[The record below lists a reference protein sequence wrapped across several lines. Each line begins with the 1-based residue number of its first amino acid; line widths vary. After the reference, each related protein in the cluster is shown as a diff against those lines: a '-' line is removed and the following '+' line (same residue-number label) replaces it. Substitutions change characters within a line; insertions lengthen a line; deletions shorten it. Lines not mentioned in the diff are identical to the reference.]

1 MLPSSRPTI
10 IAGVV
15 AIAAFLGL
23 AWYVVASKSTMGP
36 GGGAGGPPAGAAAGG
51 QRPQGGP
58 PQAGG
63 GPNGGA
69 RRPDG
74 GGAPGAGGAGPRT
87 GNAGRP
93 GGGSGGA
100 GGPPPVV
107 VVTTTLQ
114 ESSFADAVEAL
125 GTAKANESVNITA
138 KTANRIVSIKFTEG
152 QQVRKGDV
160 LLELDGVEASAD
172 LAVAEAALADT
183 RSQYK
188 RSTELFA
195 TKALSQAQMDQ
206 IQSTLRQNEARV
218 SAAQGRM
225 NETIIRAPFSGRV
238 GLRNV
243 SVGSYV
249 TPATVITTLD
259 DTSIIKLDFSVPETY
274 LTMLANGLDIQAT
287 STAYPGVQFRGKV
300 ASIDSRIDPVSRSV
314 IVRGNIDNRDGRL
327 KPGMFMTVRLLRA
340 EDRALTLPEQ
350 ALVPEA
356 DRQFVFVVRDG
367 EVKKTEIT
375 VGRRRPGEVEVLK
388 GLTSGDVVVTEG
400 TQKLVDGT
408 KVRLEGEEP
417 QAAAAGRPGPAGA
430 GRQRP
435 EARS

>member
-1 MLPSSRPTI
+1 
-10 IAGVV
+10 V
-15 AIAAFLGL
+15 A
-23 AWYVVASKSTMGP
+23 
-36 GGGAGGPPAGAAAGG
+36 
-51 QRPQGGP
+51 
-58 PQAGG
+58 
-63 GPNGGA
+63 
-69 RRPDG
+69 
-74 GGAPGAGGAGPRT
+74 
-87 GNAGRP
+87 
-93 GGGSGGA
+93 
-100 GGPPPVV
+100 
-107 VVTTTLQ
+107 VVTATIKAT
-114 ESSFADAVEAL
+114 SFADAVEAL

-138 KTANRIVSIKFTEG
+138 KTANRIVAFRFTEG
-152 QQVRKGDV
+152 QQVRKGDILV
-160 LLELDGVEASAD
+160 ELDSVEAAAD

-225 NETIIRAPFSGRV
+225 NETEVRAPFSGRV

-259 DTSIIKLDFSVPETY
+259 DTSIIKLDFSVPETS
-274 LTMLANGLDIQAT
+274 LTMLANGLSIQAT
-287 STAYPGVQFRGKV
+287 STAYPGVQFNGKV

-327 KPGMFMTVRLLRA
+327 KPGMFMTVRLLRS
-340 EDRALTLPEQ
+340 EDMALTLPEQ

-356 DRQFVFVVRDG
+356 DRQFVFVVADG
-367 EVKKTEIT
+367 KVAKTEIT
-375 VGRRRPGEVEVLK
+375 LGRRRPGEVEVLK
-388 GLTSGDVVVTEG
+388 GLKEGDVVVTEG

-408 KVRLEGEEP
+408 KVRLPGEAP
-417 QAAAAGRPGPAGA
+417 AAAGPPNG
-430 GRQRP
+430 QRRKP
-435 EARS
+435 EVAS

>member
-23 AWYVVASKSTMGP
+23 AWYVVASKSTTGP

-58 PQAGG
+58 PQGG
-63 GPNGGA
+63 GGAPNTGA
-69 RRPDG
+69 RRPEG
-74 GGAPGAGGAGPRT
+74 GGAPGAGGAGPR
-87 GNAGRP
+87 
-93 GGGSGGA
+93 SGGA
-100 GGPPPVV
+100 GGPGGPPQVV
-107 VVTTTLQ
+107 VVTTTLK

-138 KTANRIVSIKFTEG
+138 KTANRIVSIRFTEG

-259 DTSIIKLDFSVPETY
+259 DTSVIKLDFSVPETY
-274 LTMLANGLDIQAT
+274 LTMLANGLEIEAT
-287 STAYPGVQFRGKV
+287 STAYPGVQFSGEV

-388 GLTSGDVVVTEG
+388 GLKSGDIVVTEG

-417 QAAAAGRPGPAGA
+417 QAAGPAGG

-435 EARS
+435 EVRS

>member
-1 MLPSSRPTI
+1 M
-10 IAGVV
+10 
-15 AIAAFLGL
+15 
-23 AWYVVASKSTMGP
+23 
-36 GGGAGGPPAGAAAGG
+36 
-51 QRPQGGP
+51 
-58 PQAGG
+58 
-63 GPNGGA
+63 
-69 RRPDG
+69 
-74 GGAPGAGGAGPRT
+74 
-87 GNAGRP
+87 
-93 GGGSGGA
+93 
-100 GGPPPVV
+100 PVV
-107 VVTTTLQ
+107 VTVKLQ

-138 KTANRIVSIKFTEG
+138 KTANRIVSIHFTEG
-152 QQVRKGDV
+152 QQVKKGDV

-225 NETIIRAPFSGRV
+225 NETIVRAPFSGRV

-249 TPATVITTLD
+249 TPAAVITTLD
-259 DTSIIKLDFSVPETY
+259 DTSLIKLDFSVPEIY
-274 LTMLANGLDIQAT
+274 LTMLANGLEIQAT
-287 STAYPGVQFRGKV
+287 STAYAGVQFKGKV

-314 IVRGNIDNRDGRL
+314 IVRGNIDNRDSRL

-340 EDRALTLPEQ
+340 EDMVLTLPEQ

-356 DRQFVFVVRDG
+356 DRQFVFVVSDG
-367 EVKKTEIT
+367 QVQKTEIT

-388 GLTSGDVVVTEG
+388 GLQMGDVVVSEG

-408 KVRLEGEEP
+408 KVRVAGEE
-417 QAAAAGRPGPAGA
+417 RK
-430 GRQRP
+430 RP
-435 EARS
+435 ESKS

>member
-1 MLPSSRPTI
+1 
-10 IAGVV
+10 
-15 AIAAFLGL
+15 
-23 AWYVVASKSTMGP
+23 
-36 GGGAGGPPAGAAAGG
+36 
-51 QRPQGGP
+51 
-58 PQAGG
+58 
-63 GPNGGA
+63 
-69 RRPDG
+69 
-74 GGAPGAGGAGPRT
+74 
-87 GNAGRP
+87 
-93 GGGSGGA
+93 
-100 GGPPPVV
+100 
-107 VVTTTLQ
+107 
-114 ESSFADAVEAL
+114 
-125 GTAKANESVNITA
+125 
-138 KTANRIVSIKFTEG
+138 
-152 QQVRKGDV
+152 V

-259 DTSIIKLDFSVPETY
+259 DTSVIKLDFSVPETY
-274 LTMLANGLDIQAT
+274 LTMLANGLEIEAT
-287 STAYPGVQFRGKV
+287 STAYPGVQFSGEV

-388 GLTSGDVVVTEG
+388 GLKSGDIVVTEG

-417 QAAAAGRPGPAGA
+417 QAAGPAGG

-435 EARS
+435 EVRS

>member
-23 AWYVVASKSTMGP
+23 AWYVVASKSTTGP

-58 PQAGG
+58 PQGG
-63 GPNGGA
+63 GGAPNTGA
-69 RRPDG
+69 RRPEG
-74 GGAPGAGGAGPRT
+74 GGAPGAGGAGPR
-87 GNAGRP
+87 
-93 GGGSGGA
+93 SGGA
-100 GGPPPVV
+100 GGPGGPPQVV
-107 VVTTTLQ
+107 VVTTTLK

-138 KTANRIVSIKFTEG
+138 KTANRIVSIRFTEG

-259 DTSIIKLDFSVPETY
+259 DTSVIKLDFSVPETY
-274 LTMLANGLDIQAT
+274 LTMLANGLEIEAT
-287 STAYPGVQFRGKV
+287 STAYPGVQFSGKV

-388 GLTSGDVVVTEG
+388 GLKSGDIVVTEG

-417 QAAAAGRPGPAGA
+417 QAAGPAGG

>member
-23 AWYVVASKSTMGP
+23 AWYVTAHKSTSGP
-36 GGGAGGPPAGAAAGG
+36 GGGAGGPPAGAAAQG

-58 PQAGG
+58 PAGG
-63 GPNGGA
+63 GAPNAGA
-69 RRPDG
+69 RRPEG
-74 GGAPGAGGAGPRT
+74 GGAPGAAG
-87 GNAGRP
+87 AGRP
-93 GGGSGGA
+93 GGGGPGA
-100 GGPPPVV
+100 PVV
-107 VVTTTLQ
+107 VVTTTLK
-114 ESSFADAVEAL
+114 ETSFADAVEAL

-138 KTANRIVSIKFTEG
+138 KTANRIVSIRFTEG

-225 NETIIRAPFSGRV
+225 NETIVRAPFSGRV

-249 TPATVITTLD
+249 TPAAVITTLD
-259 DTSIIKLDFSVPETY
+259 DTSVIKLDFSVPETY
-274 LTMLANGLDIQAT
+274 LTMLANGLEIQAT
-287 STAYPGVQFRGKV
+287 STAYPGVQFEGKV

-340 EDRALTLPEQ
+340 EDMALTLPEQ

-356 DRQFVFVVRDG
+356 DRQYVFVVRDG
-367 EVKKTEIT
+367 QARKTEIT

-388 GLTSGDVVVTEG
+388 GLKDGDIIVTEG

-408 KVRLEGEEP
+408 QVRLAGEE
-417 QAAAAGRPGPAGA
+417 RK
-430 GRQRP
+430 RP
-435 EARS
+435 EVKS

>member
-23 AWYVVASKSTMGP
+23 AWYVVASKSTTGP

-58 PQAGG
+58 PQGG
-63 GPNGGA
+63 GGAPTAGA
-69 RRPDG
+69 RRPEG
-74 GGAPGAGGAGPRT
+74 GGAPGAGGARP
-87 GNAGRP
+87 GNGGAGRP
-93 GGGSGGA
+93 GGA
-100 GGPPPVV
+100 GGPGGGPPQVV
-107 VVTTTLQ
+107 VVTTTLK

-138 KTANRIVSIKFTEG
+138 KTANRIVSIRFTEG

-249 TPATVITTLD
+249 TPAAVITTLD
-259 DTSIIKLDFSVPETY
+259 DTSVIKLDFSVPETY
-274 LTMLANGLDIQAT
+274 LTMLANGLEIEAT
-287 STAYPGVQFRGKV
+287 STAYPGVQFSGKV

-314 IVRGNIDNRDGRL
+314 IVRGNIDNRDSRL

-388 GLTSGDVVVTEG
+388 GLKGGDVVVTEG

-417 QAAAAGRPGPAGA
+417 QAAGPAGA